1 MLSKEC
7 RLARREIDELD
18 LGERPGE
25 SATAHFSAC
34 AACRDFRAERTELR
48 QLVGSLESVV
58 APADFEMRLRARI
71 ARDQYS
77 RQEPLF
83 ARLIRTPA
91 LAAAALF
98 VLVGAA
104 LVWVAQQ
111 KDSEPSA
118 NVATVQQPSPMA
130 KASISNITTP
140 VAGDASEANTPDDE
154 GAQTASSGGPR
165 KNRAGSR
172 VRSQDYSVLPARS
185 IRQDDQAY
193 VNAPSKPV
201 VFALEDERGT
211 KRKISLPPVSF
222 GSQSLVNNR
231 VPVSYTGNSRIW

>member
-1 MLSKEC
+1 
-7 RLARREIDELD
+7 
-18 LGERPGE
+18 
-25 SATAHFSAC
+25 
-34 AACRDFRAERTELR
+34 LR
-48 QLVGSLESVV
+48 QLVGGLESVV

-71 ARDQYS
+71 ARDQSNS

-98 VLVGAA
+98 VVVGGA
-104 LVWVAQQ
+104 LVWVAQRDIQ
-111 KDSEPSA
+111 PSA
-118 NVATVQQPSPMA
+118 PVATVQPSPLA
-130 KASISNITTP
+130 KTSDSNTTTP
-140 VAGDASEANTPDDE
+140 VASDTTEANTSGDE
-154 GAQTASSGGPR
+154 GAQKVSSGAPR

-172 VRSQDYSVLPARS
+172 ARSQDYSVLPADS
-185 IRQDDQAY
+185 IRQGDQAY

-222 GSQSLVNNR
+222 GSQSLVDNR

>member
-7 RLARREIDELD
+7 RFTRQQIDELE
-18 LGERPGE
+18 LGKRPSER
-25 SATAHFSAC
+25 AIAHLSLC
-34 AACRDFRAERTELR
+34 AGCRDFRAERNELR
-48 QLVGSLESVV
+48 QLVRSLEPVG

-71 ARDQYS
+71 ARGQSPS

-98 VLVGAA
+98 VMVGGT
-104 LVWVAQQ
+104 LVWVAQR
-111 KDSEPSA
+111 DIEPSA
-118 NVATVQQPSPMA
+118 TVATVQQPSPLA
-130 KASISNITTP
+130 QPSDSNTTTS
-140 VAGDASEANTPDDE
+140 VVRDTTDASKSSDE
-154 GAQTASSGGPR
+154 VAENVPSVPAR
-165 KNRAGSR
+165 KHRAGSR
-172 VRSQDYSVLPARS
+172 VRSQDYSVLPADP
-185 IRQDDQAY
+185 IRQSDQAY

-211 KRKISLPPVSF
+211 KRKIALPPVSF
-222 GSQSLVNNR
+222 GSQSLVDNR

>member
-1 MLSKEC
+1 MRSLEC
-7 RLARREIDELD
+7 RLVRQQIDELELD
-18 LGERPGE
+18 ERPSE
-25 SATAHFSAC
+25 RASAHLSLC
-34 AACRDFRAERTELR
+34 AGCREFRAERIELR

-71 ARDQYS
+71 AREQS
-77 RQEPLF
+77 NRRQEPLL

-98 VLVGAA
+98 VVVGGA
-104 LVWVAQQ
+104 LVWVAQR
-111 KDSEPSA
+111 DIEPA
-118 NVATVQQPSPMA
+118 APVATVRPSPVV
-130 KASISNITTP
+130 KPSDSNATTP
-140 VAGDASEANTPDDE
+140 VGKETTEANTSIDQVAENVP
-154 GAQTASSGGPR
+154 GIATR
-165 KNRAGSR
+165 KNRTSPRGRA
-172 VRSQDYSVLPARS
+172 QDYSVLPANS
-185 IRQDDQAY
+185 IGQSDQAY

-222 GSQSLVNNR
+222 GSQSLVDNR

>member
-7 RLARREIDELD
+7 RLVRQQIDELALD
-18 LGERPGE
+18 ERPSE
-25 SATAHFSAC
+25 RTTAHLSLC
-34 AACRDFRAERTELR
+34 AACRDFRAERSELR

-71 ARDQYS
+71 AREQSPS
-77 RQEPLF
+77 RREPLF

-98 VLVGAA
+98 VVVGGT
-104 LVWVAQQ
+104 LVWVAQR
-111 KDSEPSA
+111 DIEPSA
-118 NVATVQQPSPMA
+118 PVATVRPSPVV
-130 KASISNITTP
+130 KASDSATTTSAP
-140 VAGDASEANTPDDE
+140 TEPAEPDTPSDE
-154 GAQTASSGGPR
+154 GQTVSSVATR
-165 KNRAGSR
+165 KNRPGSR
-172 VRSQDYSVLPARS
+172 VRSEDYSVLPAETL
-185 IRQDDQAY
+185 RQNDQAY

-222 GSQSLVNNR
+222 GSQSLVDNR
-231 VPVSYTGNSRIW
+231 VPVSYTGNSRVW

>member
-1 MLSKEC
+1 MRSLEC
-7 RLARREIDELD
+7 RVTRQQIDELE
-18 LGERPGE
+18 LGERPSE
-25 SATAHFSAC
+25 RATAHLSLC
-34 AACRDFRAERTELR
+34 AGCRDFRAERNELR
-48 QLVGSLESVV
+48 QLVGSLDPVV

-71 ARDQYS
+71 AREQS
-77 RQEPLF
+77 PSQEPFF

-98 VLVGAA
+98 VMVGGT
-104 LVWVAQQ
+104 LVWVAQ
-111 KDSEPSA
+111 KDIEPSTP
-118 NVATVQQPSPMA
+118 VATVQQPSPVA
-130 KASISNITTP
+130 KASHSAATTSAASDTTDANAPSDEVAETVSNVT
-140 VAGDASEANTPDDE
+140 
-154 GAQTASSGGPR
+154 PR

-172 VRSQDYSVLPARS
+172 VRSQDSSVLGAES
-185 IRQDDQAY
+185 FRQGDQAY

-222 GSQSLVNNR
+222 GSQSLVDNR